1 MHLERFLREVVAWA
15 ETDAEVHAVA
25 LVGSHARSAATESS
39 DVDLVVL
46 LRDPSTFLHDTTWTE
61 RFGPVSRQSLEQ
73 YGRVTSVRVWY
84 ADGREVEF
92 GLTDD
97 GWSALPLDEGT
108 RRVVADGMRVLFER
122 DALLSRTL
130 ARDGPA

>member
-1 MHLERFLREVVAWA
+1 MDLERFLRQVVVWA
-15 ETDAEVHAVA
+15 ESDAEVRAVA
-25 LVGSHARSAATESS
+25 LVGSHARRAATETS

-46 LRDPSTFLHDTTWTE
+46 LRDPSTYLHDTSWTE
-61 RFGPVSRQSLEQ
+61 RFGPVSRQSPEQ

-92 GLTDD
+92 GLTDE

-122 DALLSRTL
+122 DALLSRAV